1 MKNKGKIE
9 KCLLFC
15 SLWGFALFI
24 SAIYYFLMSIGE
36 DLSVSSE
43 LVLWVEKHGTA
54 LAVISEAAIFSA
66 VFLLISSHLLL
77 AYVKCR
83 LVKSIGSSLIIILAM
98 ALVLISLFS
107 GRLVY
112 QVYHIALDN
121 EMAKLASSAMVA
133 ALHMVSLV
141 LSVLIV
147 TISFSLSKKSKL
159 ILVTGI
165 LVALSQLV
173 MAYPWL
179 LPFETIFII
188 IPALLT
194 WFVLLL
200 RFISRFLGIK

>member
-9 KCLLFC
+9 KYLLFC

-98 ALVLISLFS
+98 VLVLTSLFS

-112 QVYHIALDN
+112 PVYHMVLDDTI
-121 EMAKLASSAMVA
+121 AKLVISSMVA
-133 ALHMVSLV
+133 AVHMASLA

-188 IPALLT
+188 IPALLI
-194 WFVLLL
+194 WFMLFL